1 MPYVQRN
8 QSGAIVSLT
17 ALPVGEDDRF
27 LAPDEPEVI
36 QFLSHPEIG
45 SDQRIQSEFELFAAD
60 LKMIRVV
67 EDLIDLLTQ
76 KGIIMFSELPSA
88 VQEKIICK
96 KTVREQFQ
104 HTCDILVNDNSLI

>member
-17 ALPVGEDDRF
+17 ALPVADEDQF
-27 LAPDEPEVI
+27 LKPDDPEVI

-45 SDQRIQSEFELFAAD
+45 GDMRAQSEFELFAAD

-76 KGIIMFSELPSA
+76 KGIIMFSELPPP
-88 VQEKIICK
+88 VQEKILCK
-96 KTVREQFQ
+96 KTVRETFQ
-104 HTCDILVNDNSLI
+104 HSCDIIVNDNTLL